1 MLAKDVSVNIFGMLS
16 DKGLYS
22 AEIVSDGVKQKAYV
36 LAKKTVFDSFTG
48 IVTAMARFEDGAEV
62 PVVSPK
68 NEIMY
73 EPEIKA
79 ILENLRNARLQSL
92 SCLYEKSCGAVI
104 LHRDEKDGEIKIL
117 LVKNHNGRF
126 YSFPKGHVELRE
138 NEKETAVREIKEE
151 TNLDVKILDGF
162 REISDYC
169 PFGKIRKRVV
179 FFLAVALSDDIR
191 IQESE
196 IDSYTWVP
204 LNGAVGVTYD
214 NDRRVIEKVRKF
226 IEKNNIEI

>member
-1 MLAKDVSVNIFGMLS
+1 MISTEVDVTVYGALS
-16 DKGLYS
+16 DNLYS
-22 AEIVSDGVKQKAYV
+22 GYVSAKTIPNQSAYIVTRKDIQDNFK
-36 LAKKTVFDSFTG
+36 G
-48 IVTAMARFEDGAEV
+48 IVTAVATLEDGTRRPIIAQR
-62 PVVSPK
+62 

-73 EPEIKA
+73 EPEIREK
-79 ILENLRNARLQSL
+79 LSVLRNLKVEKL

-104 LHRDEKDGEIKIL
+104 LYKDKATNEFSIL

-138 NEKETAVREIKEE
+138 NEKQTAVREVKEE
-151 TNLDVKILDGF
+151 TDLDVEILDGF
-162 REISDYC
+162 REVSDYC

-179 FFLAVALSDDIR
+179 FFLASAKSNRIK

-204 LNGAVGVTYD
+204 LKEAEKGCTYD
-214 NDRRVIEKVRKF
+214 NDRRIIHKVRRYVQD
-226 IEKNNIEI
+226 NNL

>member
-1 MLAKDVSVNIFGMLS
+1 MLSTEVKVSIYGTLS

-22 AEIVSDGVKQKAYV
+22 GYVSAENIPSQNALIISRKSVYDN
-36 LAKKTVFDSFTG
+36 FTG
-48 IVTAMARFEDGAEV
+48 IVTAVAHLEDGTDKL
-62 PVVSPK
+62 VVSPR

-73 EPEIKA
+73 EPEIR
-79 ILENLRNARLQSL
+79 NLLDNMKQLKIQKL

-104 LHRDEKDGEIKIL
+104 LHWDNKAQDYMIL

-126 YSFPKGHVELRE
+126 YSFPKGHVELWE

-169 PFGKIRKRVV
+169 PYGKIRKRVV
-179 FFLAVALSDDIR
+179 FFLAVAKSNNIK

-204 LNGAVGVTYD
+204 LGGAGGVTYD
-214 NDRRVIEKVRKF
+214 NDRRVIEKVRRYIAEHGK
-226 IEKNNIEI
+226 I

>member
-1 MLAKDVSVNIFGMLS
+1 MLANEVTATIYGSLAPT
-16 DKGLYS
+16 LYS
-22 AEIVSDGVKQKAYV
+22 GYAQGKGVAGISAYIIS
-36 LAKKTVFDSFTG
+36 KKPVGDTLSG
-48 IVTAMARFEDGAEV
+48 IVTAVITLSDGTQR
-62 PVVSPK
+62 VVVAPR

-73 EPEIKA
+73 EPEIMEK
-79 ILENLRNARLQSL
+79 LRLLRQIKIEKI

-104 LHRDEKDGEIKIL
+104 LFDDKATGDTRIL

-138 NEKETAVREIKEE
+138 NEKETAIREVKEE
-151 TNLDVKILDGF
+151 TDLDVEILDGF

-179 FFLAVALSDDIR
+179 FFLAKAKNDKIK

-196 IDSYTWVP
+196 IDSYVWVS
-204 LNGAVGVTYD
+204 LDKAETVCTYD
-214 NDRRVIEKVRKF
+214 NDKRVIDKVRRYLKEHR
-226 IEKNNIEI
+226 I

>member
-1 MLAKDVSVNIFGMLS
+1 MISTEVDVTVYGALS
-16 DKGLYS
+16 DNLYS
-22 AEIVSDGVKQKAYV
+22 GYISSKNLPGQSAY
-36 LAKKTVFDSFTG
+36 
-48 IVTAMARFEDGAEV
+48 IVTRKKPDDNFKGVVTAVAYLEDGTQR
-62 PVVSPK
+62 PVIAQK

-73 EPEIKA
+73 EPEINEK
-79 ILENLRNARLQSL
+79 LGTLRNIKIEKL

-104 LHRDEKDGEIKIL
+104 LYKDKTTDEFRIL

-138 NEKETAVREIKEE
+138 NEKQTAIREIKEE
-151 TNLDVKILDGF
+151 TDLDVEILDGF
-162 REISDYC
+162 REVSDYC

-179 FFLAVALSDDIR
+179 FFLAVAKSNRIK

-204 LNGAVGVTYD
+204 LKEAEKGCTYD
-214 NDRRVIEKVRKF
+214 NDRRIIAKVRKF
-226 IEKNNIEI
+226 VTDHNL

>member
-1 MLAKDVSVNIFGMLS
+1 MISTEVNVTVYGALS
-16 DKGLYS
+16 DNLLTGYINGKNIQSQSAYIVTRKGT
-22 AEIVSDGVKQKAYV
+22 Q
-36 LAKKTVFDSFTG
+36 DSFTG
-48 IVTAMARFEDGAEV
+48 IVTAVATFEDGSQRPIVAL
-62 PVVSPK
+62 K

-73 EPEIKA
+73 EPEIREKLQA
-79 ILENLRNARLQSL
+79 LRSAKLEKL

-104 LHRDEKDGEIKIL
+104 LYKDTAGDFNIL

-138 NEKETAVREIKEE
+138 NEKQTAIREIKEE
-151 TNLDVKILDGF
+151 TDLDVEILDGF
-162 REISDYC
+162 REVSDYC

-179 FFLAVALSDDIR
+179 FFLAISKSNRIK

-204 LNGAVGVTYD
+204 LKEAEKGCTYD
-214 NDRRVIEKVRKF
+214 NDRRIISKVRKY
-226 IEKNNIEI
+226 ISEHRM